1 MLRLGVWALI
11 LAMAVPSLG
20 RAVGGTEVVVEGVT
34 VTAKELADKLGDYI
48 AQELAVKGGAIHIF
62 DDELGRSVGLTP
74 ERLDDGAH
82 IHWLGGREF
91 LSWGNFKDAEG
102 RVYGLDFYLRLEGG
116 RLVFSA
122 PLTIYRVDKA
132 KRYAWDES
140 GPVMKKLPIQ
150 AGQVR

>member
-1 MLRLGVWALI
+1 MMKLGVWALL

-20 RAVGGTEVVVEGVT
+20 RADGRTEVVVHGVT
-34 VTAKELADKLGDYI
+34 VTAKDLADKLGDYI
-48 AQELAVKGGAIHIF
+48 AQEMAVKGGSIHIF
-62 DDELGRSVGLTP
+62 DDALGRSIGLTP
-74 ERLDDGAH
+74 LRLDDGTH

-102 RVYGLDFYLRLEGG
+102 RVYGLDFYLRLEDG
-116 RLVFSA
+116 RLTFSA

-140 GPVMKKLPIQ
+140 GDVMRKVGDAAKP
-150 AGQVR
+150 